1 MVSCPVGS
9 QIVPGLCLG
18 PWFLGGR
25 CVVFYGAVRQP
36 FLIVLVFFIYVA
48 VCVLDEGVVKF
59 APMIVMIV

>member
-1 MVSCPVGS
+1 
-9 QIVPGLCLG
+9 
-18 PWFLGGR
+18 
-25 CVVFYGAVRQP
+25 VRQP